1 MTISQGDQIMIVHKH
16 YYRDRQSG
24 DARIVVIPSTSK
36 YVEAME
42 QLHQI
47 VYGYGQAD
55 ITDDDD
61 ETLTAAKFRN
71 HLRVFPEGQF
81 TALDTHSNQV
91 VGVTVSM
98 LMNYDPAMPVLEPW
112 VKLTDFG

>member
-1 MTISQGDQIMIVHKH
+1 MIVHKH

-24 DARIVVIPSTSK
+24 DAEIVVIPSTSN
-36 YVEAME
+36 YAEEME
-42 QLHQI
+42 QLHQL
-47 VYGYGQAD
+47 VYGYSQAD
-55 ITDDDD
+55 ISGDDD

-71 HLRVFPEGQF
+71 HLRMFPDGQF
-81 TALDTHSNQV
+81 TALDRRTNEV

-98 LMNYDPAMPVLEPW
+98 LMNYDPARLVHEPW